1 MGQEA
6 DAARSGAGV
15 TTCCPPRLTQPLL
28 CATHCWGGVSTVG
41 RGQTRCLSRS
51 VAWLRGQRVT
61 TQSPSPM
68 VSKGSNLEEEN
79 ESGGVFNKYSAANL
93 EATGTQRDETTAG
106 AGGAACPVCLH
117 RQAAGPAASPGCGGS
132 AFPRRQT
139 PPDPRALVVCPE
151 FHAGRR
157 RPASLA
163 PPRPPAPRG
172 HPGPSDTF
180 PRTAPVGLLAREHP
194 GQDWTPGPAH
204 PGQHSARERWP
215 LGPRADSQS
224 RRGSLAPGDCSL
236 RPRQQSA
243 SSRSCQ
249 GDVKA
254 SEGPSVPVYPP
265 APAPHPAFRY
275 SLRRVS
281 FSLTRFPWLWVV
293 SLCCLFKKKAR
304 GFTSRG
310 CEDVIVID
318 S

>member
-1 MGQEA
+1 MGREA

-79 ESGGVFNKYSAANL
+79 ESGGVFNKYSVANL
-93 EATGTQRDETTAG
+93 DATGTQRDEMTAG

-132 AFPRRQT
+132 AFPRRRT

-157 RPASLA
+157 RPAPFSPPSSSHSTRTPRSLGHLSSHCSGGLA
-163 PPRPPAPRG
+163 RPRASRSRLDARSSPPSTAQRPGEVASGAKSRLSEPEG
-172 HPGPSDTF
+172 LPGPWGLQPQATAAELLLPQL
-180 PRTAPVGLLAREHP
+180 PR
-194 GQDWTPGPAH
+194 
-204 PGQHSARERWP
+204 
-215 LGPRADSQS
+215 
-224 RRGSLAPGDCSL
+224 
-236 RPRQQSA
+236 
-243 SSRSCQ
+243 
-249 GDVKA
+249 
-254 SEGPSVPVYPP
+254 
-265 APAPHPAFRY
+265 
-275 SLRRVS
+275 
-281 FSLTRFPWLWVV
+281 
-293 SLCCLFKKKAR
+293 
-304 GFTSRG
+304 
-310 CEDVIVID
+310 
-318 S
+318 